1 MKMISRDEVLRLLDE
16 DGIVFRKTI
25 ERLPTYEIPDW
36 YQHQNKKPLLT
47 KDDVIKGLECCIA
60 PAHCDGC
67 PYDGDDV
74 ECINEM
80 MRDAIALLKAEPR
93 KVDCNTA
100 NRDAAG
106 CLGYCYSDNDD
117 EPIDV
122 CKRCEQYTGNAEEA
136 DHDDG

>member
-25 ERLPTYEIPDW
+25 ERLPTYEIPD
-36 YQHQNKKPLLT
+36 QHHDKNASLT
-47 KDDVIKGLECCIA
+47 LDDVIKGLEQFILDFKPFCGNKA
-60 PAHCDGC
+60 DWRRV
-67 PYDGDDV
+67 YD
-74 ECINEM
+74 
-80 MRDAIALLKAEPR
+80 ALTMLKAKQR
-93 KVDCNTA
+93 KVDCNAA

-122 CKRCEQYTGNAEEA
+122 CKKCEQYTGNAEEA
-136 DHDDG
+136 NND